1 MTNKTKTIIGV
12 VAVAGIGY
20 YLYMQMKKKQGS
32 NKNFANYVDE
42 DFYNLTRGTRSGC
55 VGGNCTP
62 TTNICGESCD
72 GGVCYVPIYDAQ
84 GQVTYSR
91 RSCTGTSGNTIQ
103 NLR

>member
-42 DFYNLTRGTRSGC
+42 DFFNMTSKKSGC
-55 VGGNCTP
+55 KLYAGSVSSPNGTV
-62 TTNICGESCD
+62 ISQWE
-72 GGVCYVPIYDAQ
+72 GGVRGVIVNNGSTT
-84 GQVTYSR
+84 GQTLV
-91 RSCTGTSGNTIQ
+91 CPEGQTSLTPVAG
-103 NLR
+103 